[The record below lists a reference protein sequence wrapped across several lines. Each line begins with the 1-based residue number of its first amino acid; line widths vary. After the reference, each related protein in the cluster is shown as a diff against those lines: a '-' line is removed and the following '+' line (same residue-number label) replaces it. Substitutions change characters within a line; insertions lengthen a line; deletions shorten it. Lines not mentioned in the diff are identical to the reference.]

1 MTGLV
6 ANESGGFLDD
16 FWGWAGERV
25 TYGTDQ
31 YIDHWLDERF
41 PERVAPPNSDFLPAA
56 AAIEEEATSGS
67 GFFQDPGNQQMLVYV
82 GLGLLALA
90 VLK

>member
-1 MTGLV
+1 MTSLV

-25 TYGTDQ
+25 TYATDE

-41 PERVAPPNSDFLPAA
+41 PERSVLPNSDFLPGA
-56 AAIEEEATSGS
+56 AAIEEEATQGS
-67 GFFQDPGNQQMLVYV
+67 GFFQDPDNQQMLVYV
-82 GLGLLALA
+82 GLGLLALTL
-90 VLK
+90 LK